1 MRGLL
6 KLTWLE
12 IRIFARE
19 PLGFVG
25 AIVIPAAMFL
35 LLGRTGRELAL
46 ATGPGADHS
55 AGMTQYLAQDLP
67 LFVSIFISINAAL
80 SLIAV
85 ISIYREGGILKRL
98 RATPLRPAVILGA
111 HVLVK
116 LFFTG
121 ISLLLMLLA
130 GRRFYPVPIHA
141 HVAGFSLA
149 VAATTVTIL
158 CMGFVIASM
167 VPTARFAQLIGSVI
181 FYPTLAVSGMFVP
194 LSSLPRPWALLGTL
208 LPMSHAVA
216 LLRGAWVGA
225 DWLVLLPHL
234 GALALT
240 IAICLA
246 LTSRVFRWE

>member
-1 MRGLL
+1 L

-12 IRIFARE
+12 IRIFVRE
-19 PLGFVG
+19 PLGFVAAVG
-25 AIVIPAAMFL
+25 VPLAMFL
-35 LLGRTGRELAL
+35 VLGRSVS
-46 ATGPGADHS
+46 PGTEHTAKS
-55 AGMTQYLAQDLP
+55 TQFLAQDLP

-98 RATPLRPAVILGA
+98 RATPLRPAMILGA

-121 ISLLLMLLA
+121 VSLLLTVLA
-130 GRRFYPVPIHA
+130 GRRFYPVPLHA

-149 VAATTVTIL
+149 VVVTTVAIL
-158 CMGFVIASM
+158 CMSFVIASM
-167 VPTARFAQLIGSVI
+167 VGTARFAQLIGSVV
-181 FYPTLAVSGMFVP
+181 FYPMLAVSGMFVP
-194 LSSLPRPWALLGTL
+194 LSSMPRPLELLGSV

-225 DWLVLLPHL
+225 SWLTLLPHL

-246 LTSRVFRWE
+246 LTTRVFRWE

>member
-12 IRIFARE
+12 IRIFVRE
-19 PLGFVG
+19 PLGLVA
-25 AIVIPAAMFL
+25 AIGVPLAMFL
-35 LLGRTGRELAL
+35 VLGRSVS
-46 ATGPGADHS
+46 PGTDHS
-55 AGMTQYLAQDLP
+55 ARATQFLAQDLP
-67 LFVSIFISINAAL
+67 LFVSVFISINAAL

-116 LFFTG
+116 LVFTG
-121 ISLLLMLLA
+121 IALLLTVLA
-130 GRRFYPVPIHA
+130 GRRFYPVTLQP
-141 HVAGFSLA
+141 HVASFTLA
-149 VAATTVTIL
+149 VAVTTVVIL
-158 CMGFVIASM
+158 CMGFVVASM

-181 FYPTLAVSGMFVP
+181 FYPMLVVSGMFVP
-194 LSSLPRPWALLGTL
+194 LSSMPRPLALLGGV
-208 LPMSHAVA
+208 LPMSHAVE

-225 DWLVLLPHL
+225 GWLPLLPHL

-246 LTSRVFRWE
+246 LTTRVFRWE

>member
-1 MRGLL
+1 MRGLW

-12 IRIFARE
+12 IRIFVRE
-19 PLGFVG
+19 PLGFVAAVG
-25 AIVIPAAMFL
+25 IPLVIL
-35 LLGRTGRELAL
+35 LVGGRSVSPYT
-46 ATGPGADHS
+46 DQS
-55 AGMTQYLAQDLP
+55 AKRFLAQDLP

-121 ISLLLMLLA
+121 ISLLLLILA
-130 GRRFYPVPIHA
+130 GRRFYPVTLHPHLT
-141 HVAGFSLA
+141 GFALA
-149 VAATTVTIL
+149 VVVTTVTIL
-158 CMGFVIASM
+158 CMGFIVASM
-167 VPTARFAQLIGSVI
+167 VSTARFAQLIGSAI
-181 FYPTLAVSGMFVP
+181 FYPMLVVSGMFVP
-194 LSSLPRPWALLGTL
+194 LASLPAPWVVLGNL

-216 LLRGAWVGA
+216 LLRGAWVGTE
-225 DWLVLLPHL
+225 WLVLMPHL

-246 LTSRVFRWE
+246 LTPRVFRWE

>member
-12 IRIFARE
+12 IRIFVRE
-19 PLGFVG
+19 PLGLVA
-25 AIVIPAAMFL
+25 AIGVPLAMFL
-35 LLGRTGRELAL
+35 VLGRSLTPS
-46 ATGPGADHS
+46 TDHS
-55 AGMTQYLAQDLP
+55 ARATQFLVQDLP

-98 RATPLRPAVILGA
+98 RATPLRPATILGA

-121 ISLLLMLLA
+121 ISLALMMLA
-130 GRRFYPVPIHA
+130 GRRFYPVTLHP
-141 HVAGFSLA
+141 HVAGFALA
-149 VAATTVTIL
+149 VVVTTLAIL
-158 CMGFVIASM
+158 CMGFVVASM

-181 FYPTLAVSGMFVP
+181 FYPMLAISGMFVP
-194 LSSLPRPWALLGTL
+194 LASMSRPWALLGGV

-225 DWLVLLPHL
+225 GWLELLPNL

-240 IAICLA
+240 IAISLA
-246 LTSRVFRWE
+246 LATRVFRWE

>member
-12 IRIFARE
+12 IQILVRE
-19 PLGFVG
+19 PLGFVA
-25 AIVIPAAMFL
+25 AIGIPLAMFL
-35 LLGRTGRELAL
+35 VLGRSVSPA
-46 ATGPGADHS
+46 ADHS
-55 AGMTQYLAQDLP
+55 ARTTQFLAQDLP

-98 RATPLRPAVILGA
+98 RATPLRPAIILTA

-116 LFFTG
+116 LVFTG
-121 ISLLLMLLA
+121 ISLLLMLVA
-130 GRRFYPVPIHA
+130 GRRFYPVSLHP
-141 HVAGFSLA
+141 HVAAFALA
-149 VAATTVTIL
+149 VVLTTVTIL
-158 CMGFVIASM
+158 CMGFIIASM
-167 VPTARFAQLIGSVI
+167 VSTARFAQLIGSVF
-181 FYPTLAVSGMFVP
+181 FYPMLAVSGMIVP
-194 LSSLPRPWALLGTL
+194 LSAMPRPWALLGSV

-216 LLRGAWVGA
+216 LLRGAWVGT

-246 LTSRVFRWE
+246 LTTRVFRWE

>member
-12 IRIFARE
+12 TRIFVRE
-19 PLGFVG
+19 PLGFV
-25 AIVIPAAMFL
+25 AAVVIPLFMFL
-35 LLGRTGRELAL
+35 VLGRSV
-46 ATGPGADHS
+46 S
-55 AGMTQYLAQDLP
+55 AAPDPSARTARFLAQDLP

-116 LFFTG
+116 LLFTG
-121 ISLLLMLLA
+121 IALLIMVVA
-130 GRRFYPVPIHA
+130 GRRFYPVAIHP
-141 HVAGFSLA
+141 HVAPFALA
-149 VAATTVTIL
+149 VVVTTVAIL
-158 CMGFVIASM
+158 CMGFVVASM
-167 VPTARFAQLIGSVI
+167 VGTARFAQLIGSAI
-181 FYPTLAVSGMFVP
+181 FYPMLAVSGMFAP
-194 LSSLPRPWALLGTL
+194 LSSLPRAWAVVGNV

-216 LLRGAWVGA
+216 LLRGAWVGTG
-225 DWLVLLPHL
+225 WPELLPHV
-234 GALALT
+234 GVLALT

-246 LTSRVFRWE
+246 LTTRVFRWE

>member
-12 IRIFARE
+12 IRIFVRE
-19 PLGFVG
+19 PLGFVA
-25 AIVIPAAMFL
+25 AIGIPLAMFL
-35 LLGRTGRELAL
+35 VLGRSVSTGS
-46 ATGPGADHS
+46 DHS
-55 AGMTQYLAQDLP
+55 PEASRFLSHDLP

-98 RATPLRPAVILGA
+98 RATPLRPPVILGA

-116 LFFTG
+116 LVFTG
-121 ISLLLMLLA
+121 ITLLFMLLA
-130 GRRFYPVPIHA
+130 GRRFYPVTLHP
-141 HVAGFSLA
+141 HVAGFGLA
-149 VAATTVTIL
+149 VAVTTVAIL

-167 VPTARFAQLIGSVI
+167 VPTARFAQLIGSLV
-181 FYPTLAVSGMFVP
+181 FYPMLAISGIFVP
-194 LSSLPRPWALLGTL
+194 LAAMPRPWVVLSNL

-216 LLRGAWVGA
+216 LLRGAWVGTP
-225 DWLVLLPHL
+225 WLELLPHV

-240 IAICLA
+240 IAISLV
-246 LTSRVFRWE
+246 LTTRVFRWE

>member
-12 IRIFARE
+12 IRIFVRE
-19 PLGFVG
+19 PLGFVAAVG
-25 AIVIPAAMFL
+25 IPLVMFL
-35 LLGRTGRELAL
+35 VLGRSVR
-46 ATGPGADHS
+46 PGTDHS
-55 AGMTQYLAQDLP
+55 ARTTQFLAQDLP

-85 ISIYREGGILKRL
+85 MSIYREGGILKRL

-116 LFFTG
+116 LVFTG
-121 ISLLLMLLA
+121 ISLLLVVLA
-130 GRRFYPVPIHA
+130 GRRFYPVPLHA
-141 HVAGFSLA
+141 HVAGFALA
-149 VAATTVTIL
+149 VVAIL
-158 CMGFVIASM
+158 CMGFIVASM
-167 VPTARFAQLIGSVI
+167 VGTARFAQLIGSVI
-181 FYPTLAVSGMFVP
+181 FYPMLVVSGMFVP
-194 LSSLPRPWALLGTL
+194 LSSMPRPLAVIGTA

-225 DWLVLLPHL
+225 GWLVLLPHL

-246 LTSRVFRWE
+246 LTTRVFRWE

>member
-12 IRIFARE
+12 IRIFMRE

-25 AIVIPAAMFL
+25 AIGIPVVLFL
-35 LLGRTGRELAL
+35 VLGRSVS
-46 ATGPGADHS
+46 PGADRS
-55 AGMTQYLAQDLP
+55 ARTAQFLAQDLP

-98 RATPLRPAVILGA
+98 RATPLRPPVILGA

-121 ISLLLMLLA
+121 ISLLLTVLA
-130 GRRFYPVPIHA
+130 GRRFYPVPLHP
-141 HVAGFSLA
+141 HVAGFALA
-149 VAATTVTIL
+149 VAVTTVAIL
-158 CMGFVIASM
+158 CMGFIVASM
-167 VPTARFAQLIGSVI
+167 VGTARFAQLIGSAI
-181 FYPTLAVSGMFVP
+181 FYPMLVVSGMFVP
-194 LSSLPRPWALLGTL
+194 LSSMPRPMAVLGGA

-225 DWLVLLPHL
+225 GWPVLLPHL

-246 LTSRVFRWE
+246 LTTRVFRWE

>member
-19 PLGFVG
+19 PLGLVA
-25 AIVIPAAMFL
+25 AIGVPLAMFL
-35 LLGRTGRELAL
+35 VLGRSVS
-46 ATGPGADHS
+46 PGAGHS
-55 AGMTQYLAQDLP
+55 AGTTQFLAQDLP

-98 RATPLRPAVILGA
+98 RATPLRPTVILGA
-111 HVLVK
+111 QVLVK
-116 LFFTG
+116 LIFTG
-121 ISLLLMLLA
+121 ISLLLTILA
-130 GRRFYPVPIHA
+130 GRRFYPLALHP
-141 HVAGFSLA
+141 HVAGFAFAVVVSTLA
-149 VAATTVTIL
+149 IL

-167 VPTARFAQLIGSVI
+167 VPTARFAQLIGSVV
-181 FYPTLAVSGMFVP
+181 FYPMLAISGIFVP
-194 LSSLPRPWALLGTL
+194 LAAMPRSLALIGGV

-216 LLRGAWVGA
+216 LLRGAWVGTG
-225 DWLVLLPHL
+225 WLEMLPHL

-240 IAICLA
+240 IAICLV
-246 LTSRVFRWE
+246 LTPRVFRWE

>member
-1 MRGLL
+1 MLGLL

-12 IRIFARE
+12 IRIFVRE
-19 PLGFVG
+19 PLGFVAAVG
-25 AIVIPAAMFL
+25 IPLAMFL
-35 LLGRTGRELAL
+35 VLGRSVS
-46 ATGPGADHS
+46 PGADPS
-55 AGMTQYLAQDLP
+55 ARTTQFLAQDLP

-116 LFFTG
+116 LVFTG
-121 ISLLLMLLA
+121 ISLLLVVLA
-130 GRRFYPVPIHA
+130 GRRFYPVTLHA
-141 HVAGFSLA
+141 HFAGFALA
-149 VAATTVTIL
+149 VVVTTVAIL
-158 CMGFVIASM
+158 CMGFIVASM
-167 VPTARFAQLIGSVI
+167 VGTARFAQLIGSTI
-181 FYPTLAVSGMFVP
+181 FYPMLAVSGMFVP
-194 LSSLPRPWALLGTL
+194 LSAMPRPLALIGSV

-225 DWLVLLPHL
+225 GWLVLLPHL

-246 LTSRVFRWE
+246 LTTRVFRWE

>member
-12 IRIFARE
+12 IRIFVRE
-19 PLGFVG
+19 PLGFVAAVG
-25 AIVIPAAMFL
+25 IPLAMFL
-35 LLGRTGRELAL
+35 VIGRTV
-46 ATGPGADHS
+46 GPGADHS
-55 AGMTQYLAQDLP
+55 ARTTQFLAQDLP

-116 LFFTG
+116 LVFTG
-121 ISLLLMLLA
+121 ISLVLMPLA
-130 GRRFYPVPIHA
+130 GRRLYPVPLHA
-141 HVAGFSLA
+141 HVAGFALA
-149 VAATTVTIL
+149 VVVTTVAIL

-167 VPTARFAQLIGSVI
+167 VGIARFAQLIGSAI
-181 FYPTLAVSGMFVP
+181 LYPMLVVSGMFVP
-194 LSSLPRPWALLGTL
+194 LSSMPPPLALLGTV

-225 DWLVLLPHL
+225 GWLVLLPHL

-240 IAICLA
+240 IATCLA
-246 LTSRVFRWE
+246 LTTRVFRWE

>member
-12 IRIFARE
+12 IRIFVRE
-19 PLGFVG
+19 PLGFVAAVG
-25 AIVIPAAMFL
+25 IPLAMFL
-35 LLGRTGRELAL
+35 LLGRSVGS
-46 ATGPGADHS
+46 GADRS
-55 AGMTQYLAQDLP
+55 AGAAQLLTRDLP
-67 LFVSIFISINAAL
+67 LFVSLFVSINAAL

-116 LFFTG
+116 LFFTA
-121 ISLLLMLLA
+121 ISLVIMALA
-130 GRRFYPVPIHA
+130 GRRFYPVPLHP
-141 HVAGFSLA
+141 HLA
-149 VAATTVTIL
+149 LFAFAVVVTTVTIL
-158 CMGFVIASM
+158 CMGFVVASM
-167 VPTARFAQLIGSVI
+167 VGTARFAQLIGSAI
-181 FYPTLAVSGMFVP
+181 FYPMLVISGMFVP
-194 LSSLPRPWALLGTL
+194 LAAMPRPWALLGNV

-225 DWLVLLPHL
+225 GWSVLLPHV
-234 GALALT
+234 GVLALT
-240 IAICLA
+240 TAICLL

>member
-12 IRIFARE
+12 IRIFVRE
-19 PLGFVG
+19 PLGFVAAVG
-25 AIVIPAAMFL
+25 VPLAIFL
-35 LLGRTGRELAL
+35 VLGRSMS
-46 ATGPGADHS
+46 PGAGHS
-55 AGMTQYLAQDLP
+55 ARTTQFLAQDLP

-116 LFFTG
+116 LVFTG
-121 ISLLLMLLA
+121 ISLLLMVLA
-130 GRRFYPVPIHA
+130 GRRFYPVSLHP
-141 HVAGFSLA
+141 HVASFALA
-149 VAATTVTIL
+149 VVVTTVAIL
-158 CMGFVIASM
+158 CMSFVIASM
-167 VPTARFAQLIGSVI
+167 VGTARFAQLIGSAI
-181 FYPTLAVSGMFVP
+181 FYPMLAISGMFVP
-194 LSSLPRPWALLGTL
+194 LSAMPRPWALLGSV

-225 DWLVLLPHL
+225 GWLVLLPHL
-234 GALALT
+234 GVLALT

-246 LTSRVFRWE
+246 LTTRVFRWE

>member
-12 IRIFARE
+12 IRIFVRE
-19 PLGFVG
+19 PLGFVAAVG
-25 AIVIPAAMFL
+25 IPLAMFIVF
-35 LLGRTGRELAL
+35 GRSVS
-46 ATGPGADHS
+46 PGTDHS
-55 AGMTQYLAQDLP
+55 ARTTQFLAQDLP

-116 LFFTG
+116 LIFTG
-121 ISLLLMLLA
+121 ISLLLMVLA
-130 GRRFYPVPIHA
+130 GRRFYPVPLHA
-141 HVAGFSLA
+141 HVAGFALA
-149 VAATTVTIL
+149 IAVTTVAIL

-167 VPTARFAQLIGSVI
+167 VGTARFAQLIGGAI
-181 FYPTLAVSGMFVP
+181 FYPMLALSGMFVP
-194 LSSLPRPWALLGTL
+194 LSSMPRPWALLGNV

-225 DWLVLLPHL
+225 RWLVLLPHL

-246 LTSRVFRWE
+246 LTTRVFRWE

>member
-12 IRIFARE
+12 IRIFVRE
-19 PLGFVG
+19 PLGFV
-25 AIVIPAAMFL
+25 AAVGVPLALFL
-35 LLGRTGRELAL
+35 VLGRSVS
-46 ATGPGADHS
+46 PGVDRS
-55 AGMTQYLAQDLP
+55 ARASPFLP

-116 LFFTG
+116 LVFTG

-130 GRRFYPVPIHA
+130 GRRFYPVTLHP
-141 HVAGFSLA
+141 HVAGFALA
-149 VAATTVTIL
+149 VIVTTVAIL
-158 CMGFVIASM
+158 CMGFIVASM
-167 VPTARFAQLIGSVI
+167 VATARFAQLIGSAI
-181 FYPTLAVSGMFVP
+181 FYPMLAISGMFVP
-194 LSSLPRPWALLGTL
+194 LSSMPRPWAVIGGV

-225 DWLVLLPHL
+225 GWLVLLPHL

-246 LTSRVFRWE
+246 LTTRVFRWE

>member
-12 IRIFARE
+12 IRIFVRE
-19 PLGFVG
+19 PLGFVA
-25 AIVIPAAMFL
+25 AIVIPVAMFL
-35 LLGRTGRELAL
+35 VLGRTVS
-46 ATGPGADHS
+46 PGAGRS
-55 AGMTQYLAQDLP
+55 AGATQFLAQDLP

-141 HVAGFSLA
+141 HVAGFALA
-149 VAATTVTIL
+149 VAVTTVTIL

-167 VPTARFAQLIGSVI
+167 VGTARFAQLTGSVI
-181 FYPTLAVSGMFVP
+181 FYPMLAVSGMFVP
-194 LSSLPRPWALLGTL
+194 LASMPRPWALLGNV

-225 DWLVLLPHL
+225 GWLVLLPHL
-234 GALALT
+234 AALALT

-246 LTSRVFRWE
+246 LTTVVFRWE

>member
-12 IRIFARE
+12 IRIFMRE
-19 PLGFVG
+19 PLGFVAALG
-25 AIVIPAAMFL
+25 IPLAMFL
-35 LLGRTGRELAL
+35 LLGRTVSPR
-46 ATGPGADHS
+46 ADHS
-55 AGMTQYLAQDLP
+55 PGASQFLAQDLP

-121 ISLLLMLLA
+121 ISLLLVALA
-130 GRRFYPVPIHA
+130 GRRFYPVPLHP
-141 HVAGFSLA
+141 HFAGFALA
-149 VAATTVTIL
+149 VVVTTVAIL
-158 CMGFVIASM
+158 CMGFIVASM
-167 VPTARFAQLIGSVI
+167 VGTARFAQLIGSVV
-181 FYPTLAVSGMFVP
+181 FYPMLAVSGMFVP
-194 LSSLPRPWALLGTL
+194 LASLPRPWALLGTV

-225 DWLVLLPHL
+225 GWLVLLPHL

-246 LTSRVFRWE
+246 LTTRVFRWE

>member
-12 IRIFARE
+12 IRIFVRE
-19 PLGFVG
+19 PLGFVAAVG
-25 AIVIPAAMFL
+25 IPLVMFL
-35 LLGRTGRELAL
+35 VLGRSVS
-46 ATGPGADHS
+46 PGTDHS
-55 AGMTQYLAQDLP
+55 ARTTQFLAQDLP

-116 LFFTG
+116 LVFTG
-121 ISLLLMLLA
+121 ISLVLMLLA
-130 GRRFYPVPIHA
+130 GRRFYPVPLHA
-141 HVAGFSLA
+141 HVAAFALA
-149 VAATTVTIL
+149 VGVTTVAIL
-158 CMGFVIASM
+158 CMGFIVASM
-167 VPTARFAQLIGSVI
+167 VGTARFAQLIGSVI
-181 FYPTLAVSGMFVP
+181 FYPMLVVSGMFVP
-194 LSSLPRPWALLGTL
+194 LSSMPPPLALLGTV

-225 DWLVLLPHL
+225 GWLVLLPHL

-240 IAICLA
+240 IATCLA
-246 LTSRVFRWE
+246 LTTRVFRWE